1 MSFMAFGLVA
11 STVLSM
17 QATSNAGA
25 YAEANAIN
33 KERQTYEEM
42 KRSQLG
48 AMQDQNRR
56 RRNFAEYEESVLL
69 ASGGRQDR
77 SVDAIKKRAK
87 ELNTQELK
95 GISLKSLGQQSLLA
109 RQGDNARVEAN
120 AAIAEAKNSNM
131 QSALGLGIQMHQ
143 LGFLG

>member
-1 MSFMAFGLVA
+1 MSFMAFGLLA
-11 STVLSM
+11 STVLGM
-17 QATSNAGA
+17 QANNQAAS

-42 KRSQLG
+42 KRSQIG

-87 ELNTQELK
+87 ELNTEELK

-120 AAIAEAKNSNM
+120 AAIAEAKTSNM
-131 QSALGLGIQMHQ
+131 QSAIGLGIQMHQ
-143 LGFLG
+143 IGFLG